1 MGVSYLDMGDAFF
14 RGDWATAINGLWS
27 PLYSLPLGLALRIL
41 KPSASFEFPL
51 VHLVNYAI
59 YLCAL
64 IAFDFFLKELIRVRR
79 ERALSRIDEHTV
91 ALPEWAWQLLGYALF
106 VWSSLG
112 LITLG
117 ATAPDMLVSVFV
129 YLALA
134 QVLRISRG
142 AQSRWSFFI
151 LGLILGIGY
160 LAKAPMLPLSVV
172 FLLVGIFWVGVLRSA
187 APRVMVMV
195 LGLVLAAGPFIVALS
210 ASKGRLTFGES
221 GRLNYLWHVNRIP
234 FFHWQ
239 GGDTRFGVPAHPT
252 RKILD
257 NPSIY
262 EFGTP
267 MNVTYAPWYDPSY
280 WYEGVTPRLD
290 RRQQTTALMANAR
303 MYFEIFTHNSQ
314 LILLAGFLLLLYV
327 GRRRWLKELSKEW
340 GLIVLSIAAF
350 ALYLPVHV
358 EPRYIAPF
366 ITSFWLGLFSTLK
379 LPARKNQRSGTS
391 GPGNLSA
398 RKKLIAW
405 VIVPVV
411 SLVLL
416 AAIARSMDA
425 FYSSFTK
432 MPGGERDNTKV
443 YLEVADALGRKGIQ
457 PGDPVGMVNFDSRWL
472 PVVHWAR
479 LARVHIVAEL
489 PNTDAGTFAAA
500 DDSRRR
506 EVIDAF
512 AKTGAKAVIATRVP
526 ENVTLPGWEQVGQ
539 TDYYTLKLSQP

>member
-64 IAFDFFLKELIRVRR
+64 MAFDFFLKELIRVRR

-195 LGLVLAAGPFIVALS
+195 LGLVLAAGPFI
-210 ASKGRLTFGES
+210 
-221 GRLNYLWHVNRIP
+221 
-234 FFHWQ
+234 
-239 GGDTRFGVPAHPT
+239 FGVQRSPHLW
-252 RKILD
+252 RKWQAEL
-257 NPSIY
+257 
-262 EFGTP
+262 F
-267 MNVTYAPWYDPSY
+267 VACK
-280 WYEGVTPRLD
+280 
-290 RRQQTTALMANAR
+290 Q
-303 MYFEIFTHNSQ
+303 NSV
-314 LILLAGFLLLLYV
+314 LPLAG
-327 GRRRWLKELSKEW
+327 RRHSLRR
-340 GLIVLSIAAF
+340 
-350 ALYLPVHV
+350 
-358 EPRYIAPF
+358 PRA
-366 ITSFWLGLFSTLK
+366 SDQ
-379 LPARKNQRSGTS
+379 KN
-391 GPGNLSA
+391 PG
-398 RKKLIAW
+398 
-405 VIVPVV
+405 
-411 SLVLL
+411 
-416 AAIARSMDA
+416 
-425 FYSSFTK
+425 
-432 MPGGERDNTKV
+432 
-443 YLEVADALGRKGIQ
+443 
-457 PGDPVGMVNFDSRWL
+457 
-472 PVVHWAR
+472 
-479 LARVHIVAEL
+479 
-489 PNTDAGTFAAA
+489 
-500 DDSRRR
+500 
-506 EVIDAF
+506 
-512 AKTGAKAVIATRVP
+512 
-526 ENVTLPGWEQVGQ
+526 
-539 TDYYTLKLSQP
+539 